1 MPMDHSTD
9 AMHAYYSA
17 RAPHMAKRLGLAPT
31 GQLSEILQELAT
43 HAAGHRVLEVAC
55 GTGYWTQHVAP
66 LSQLTVAT
74 DFSGAMLAEAI
85 STGIPNVCF
94 V

>member
-1 MPMDHSTD
+1 VNRNRPVMPMDHSTD

-55 GTGYWTQHVAP
+55 GT